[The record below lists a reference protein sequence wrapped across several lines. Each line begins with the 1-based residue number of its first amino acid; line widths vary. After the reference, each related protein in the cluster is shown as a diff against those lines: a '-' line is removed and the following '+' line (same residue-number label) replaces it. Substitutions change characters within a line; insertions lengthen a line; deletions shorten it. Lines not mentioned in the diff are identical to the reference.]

1 MAQIDVS
8 TVENFDTMDADQ
20 LRDFIK
26 GFTYDDGADALS
38 AAKAESKKFKD
49 SLDKASSEA
58 AGYKKQLKAVQDSL
72 NAANQATEY
81 AKEEGAQK
89 VSETQSAYEAQL
101 KELQEQMS
109 ALTREKTIAA
119 YKANFLAQGY
129 ADDLA
134 ASSAVAMADGDSD
147 TLFANSAKFMEAHD
161 AAVKAN
167 AVNKPVKPALGNE
180 NPDNTATKTRADIRR
195 MTPAERAKFY
205 VEHPD
210 EYKKAYEGK

>member
-1 MAQIDVS
+1 MAQID
-8 TVENFDTMDADQ
+8 TTGIEGFDSMDADQ

-26 GFTYDDGADALS
+26 GFSYDDGADAL
-38 AAKAESKKFKD
+38 AAAQAESRKMKESF
-49 SLDKASSEA
+49 DKASSEA
-58 AGYKKQLKAVQDSL
+58 AGYKKQLRAVQDSL
-72 NAANQATEY
+72 SAANQAAES
-81 AKEEGAQK
+81 AREEGAKQ

-147 TLFANSAKFMEAHD
+147 TLFANSAKFIEAHD

-167 AVNKPVKPALGNE
+167 AANRPVKPATGNE
-180 NPDNTATKTRADIRR
+180 NPDRTAGKTRAEIRR
-195 MTPAERAKFY
+195 MSPTERARFY
-205 VEHPD
+205 AEHPD
-210 EYKKAYEGK
+210 EYRKAYQS